1 MPDDN
6 ALLFPLWQP
15 DRSEYH
21 AICAHLGLTPN
32 AQLYERLTTYLAS
45 APFRFPRPGGFS
57 LSLAML
63 RLTRFR
69 VARLD
74 VATKLL
80 FRSHPVRHVLNGV
93 IALHECDPEGEAEMA
108 AGPTGA
114 AALLAISAWLFG
126 YFWRLALTV
135 PWLGWRLLAYAAA
148 TPFDAPSGAPAGRVL
163 VTGVNRGLGKDL
175 MLYCLERGAQ
185 VVGTVRNADAA
196 DEVRRWLPAAAP
208 VMLLVV
214 DLSQPG
220 ALVGALEA
228 AQISPESVAIAILS
242 AGTKHEGAP
251 VVSLAHLR
259 ETFEVNFF
267 SAAEFARW
275 FCATSQA
282 PMQSVPKRA
291 LVLVSSIGRWHGM
304 HFVGGYNASKAA
316 LSIWGESLDM
326 ELDRSP
332 ERSVS
337 VTIVEPGIFESSMSD
352 NLRVSRI
359 LFASRRRVAARI
371 VAAARAGKPV
381 IRPPFWFA
389 LLTWTACLAG
399 RDFRY
404 RLFRRGKPPANGR

>member
-1 MPDDN
+1 MTDDGI
-6 ALLFPLWQP
+6 LLFPLWQP
-15 DRSEYH
+15 DRKEYQ
-21 AICAHLGLTPN
+21 AICAHLGLTPK
-32 AQLYERLTTYLAS
+32 AQLYERLTAYLAS
-45 APFRFPRPGGFS
+45 APFRFPRPEGFS

-80 FRSHPVRHVLNGV
+80 FRSHPVRHALNGV
-93 IALHECDPEGEAEMA
+93 IALHECDAEGEREMA
-108 AGPTGA
+108 AGPSGPA
-114 AALLAISAWLFG
+114 APLAILAWLSG

-148 TPFDAPSGAPAGRVL
+148 TPFDGPSGAPAGRVL

-208 VMLLVV
+208 VTLLVA

-220 ALVGALEA
+220 ALVDALEA
-228 AQISPESVAIAILS
+228 ARINPESVAIAILN
-242 AGTKHEGAP
+242 AGTKHEGEP

-259 ETFEVNFF
+259 ETFQVNFF

-275 FCATSQA
+275 FCATSQG
-282 PMQSVPKRA
+282 PVQSVPKRA
-291 LVLVSSIGRWHGM
+291 LVLVSSMGRWHGM

-326 ELDRSP
+326 ELGRSP
-332 ERSVS
+332 GRSVS

-352 NLRVSRI
+352 NVHVARI

-371 VAAARAGKPV
+371 VAAARAGKAV

-404 RLFRRGKPPANGR
+404 RLFRRGKPTADR